1 MSVKEKSKGFFGEF
15 KTFITRG
22 NVLDMAVGIIVG
34 SAFTAIVNSLVNQ
47 VIMPVVGLLVGGV
60 NFSSLRIVLK
70 AATDTTAEVAL
81 EYGAFLQQVVNFFII
96 ALAVFAMVKAIN
108 AFHRKKE
115 KQVETQTQQE
125 LEKEPAPSAELLML
139 TEIRDLLK
147 TK

>member
-96 ALAVFAMVKAIN
+96 SLAVFVMVKAIN